1 MCQPCSV
8 GHAGSKGA
16 AYVLAKLAFAFA
28 ALAAFRLCTPACP
41 EVRSQTAKR
50 QREKEQP
57 RQLHG
62 RVFDPR
68 GRDGLRL
75 RRSNLGR

>member
-8 GHAGSKGA
+8 GHAASKGA
-16 AYVLAKLAFAFA
+16 AYVLARLAF

-41 EVRSQTAKR
+41 EVRSQTAKP

-57 RQLHG
+57 RQLQG

-75 RRSNLGR
+75 RRSKLGR